1 MKKLATLAM
10 MGSLLA
16 ACNSDPLDD
25 IKNAKIERYDVTWAA
40 AVEKLSACKPGTQ
53 KWNLQAKRKSNEE
66 AVFECEMT
74 ESAIKPYND
83 KLEENAKI
91 SASVLGNK
99 TVSEITTARLIL
111 QITHW
116 RDTDDGLLNEI
127 DPKITIQYSKPNEK
141 HEHLRV
147 EKKYILDKELVE
159 KIIAQ
164 NKNPIEQ
171 ILPNPPI
178 ILGK

>member
-1 MKKLATLAM
+1 MKKLATLTV
-10 MGSLLA
+10 MGGLLA
-16 ACNSDPLDD
+16 ACDSNPLDE
-25 IKNAKIERYDVTWAA
+25 IKNAKIEGYNVTWTA

-53 KWNLQAKRKSNEE
+53 KWDLQAKRKSNEA

-74 ESAIKPYND
+74 ESAIAPYND
-83 KLEENAKI
+83 KLEKNAKI
-91 SASVLGNK
+91 NASGLGNE
-99 TVSEITTARLIL
+99 TVSNITTAKLIL

-116 RDTDDGLLNEI
+116 RDTENGLLSEF
-127 DPKITIQYSKPNEK
+127 DPRITIQYSRTNEK
-141 HEHLRV
+141 HEHLRT
-147 EKKYILDKELVE
+147 EKKYINDKELVE

-171 ILPNPPI
+171 ILPAPPI